1 MSAFLPCSRLL
12 IAGLAVLALA
22 GCASPPPLSLPT
34 IGTALPDP
42 ANASTTYAAGAVPAH
57 DLIGAVALQIIQAP
71 LSTEA
76 TSSLLVFPLHNVT
89 GRPLDIAGLSAA
101 LSRALTATGRF
112 TLIQLPAPPSATLSA
127 SREQRLLTA
136 RASGARYFVQG
147 VLELEEAQPAT
158 AGTVTLRVE
167 VTDLTTSLVV
177 WMVRQ
182 TGMLPATTPNPAP

>member
-34 IGTALPDP
+34 LGTALPDP
-42 ANASTTYAAGAVPAH
+42 ANASTTHASGAVPAH
-57 DLIGAVALQIIQAP
+57 DLIGAVAVQIIQAP
-71 LSTEA
+71 FSTEA

-89 GRPLDIAGLSAA
+89 GRPIDIAGLSTA
-101 LSRALTATGRF
+101 LSLALTATGRF
-112 TLIQLPAPPSATLSA
+112 TLVQLPTPSAAALAA
-127 SREQRLLTA
+127 SREQRLLNA

-147 VLELEEAQPAT
+147 VLELEEASPAT
-158 AGTVTLRVE
+158 ADAVTLRVE

-182 TGMLPATTPNPAP
+182 TGPLPAPTTNSKP